1 MEYEWLNILS
11 SLLVLNTTYEHSWI
25 QILLS
30 CLVLN
35 RNDLIDPIWLRICQK
50 GLEILL
56 RNIVIVGLYIALK
69 FIEYQ
74 GIFE

>member
-1 MEYEWLNILS
+1 MEYEWLNIIS
-11 SLLVLNTTYEHSWI
+11 SLIVLNTTYEHSWI
-25 QILLS
+25 QIFLS

-35 RNDLIDPIWLRICQK
+35 GNDSIDPIWLRIFQK
-50 GLEILL
+50 GVEILL
-56 RNIVIVGLYIALK
+56 GNIVIFGLYIALK